1 MFVYVHGWYWKGFW
15 NSLCMSLH
23 GVICILVP
31 WYLVKS
37 WQQWVVPLV
46 TPDCVLGHVGVELE
60 VNLEDLVE
68 VTGYVRVLQ
77 SNALTDLNFLA
88 HVNLIRGKQ
97 LYWNRWVVSPI
108 PNPTP
113 HPGCWQHVGAV
124 EVESGAVILNTT
136 QIKKL
141 IPPSQLAV
149 HSAVNVWH
157 GHLCSTHL
165 FKGPQIRTQ
174 DVYGLERPCSM

>member
-1 MFVYVHGWYWKGFW
+1 M
-15 NSLCMSLH
+15 
-23 GVICILVP
+23 
-31 WYLVKS
+31 
-37 WQQWVVPLV
+37 

-97 LYWNRWVVSPI
+97 LYLNRWVVSPI
-108 PNPTP
+108 PTPTP

-124 EVESGAVILNTT
+124 EVESGAVKLNTT

-149 HSAVNVWH
+149 HSAVNV
-157 GHLCSTHL
+157 
-165 FKGPQIRTQ
+165 
-174 DVYGLERPCSM
+174 